1 MAAFLKRI
9 GWLMVM
15 GAILFAA
22 PMVRADGTVF
32 GNTVFSPHYR
42 APDGDSSC
50 NDSSGGGSPYASYYW
65 LAYQQWLQ
73 WQQKIYEDRRHD
85 AEVRAEQMK
94 QDRLDRQLYHPPVTE
109 IWAAEPLNALLVNL
123 QTLETKGTTLP
134 EIDIPDDVLPH
145 ANLTSG
151 VSAGNVGVLKNDG
164 TLNWPMALRRAEF
177 KSTQDE
183 LGTLAK
189 SLVAEVKAGNI
200 DADSYRKALALV
212 DEAKS
217 KLLSMRL
224 SAPEQ
229 IQGKRYLND
238 LTDAIKVLSQ
248 PDAASYFNKTY
259 AAKGHTVKTL
269 VEYMTK
275 KGLKFAP
282 AGPQD
287 KVAYLALHRALAD
300 CLLSLTNQP
309 VIQ

>member
-9 GWLMVM
+9 GWLTVM

-22 PMVRADGTVF
+22 PMARADGEQCC
-32 GNTVFSPHYR
+32 S
-42 APDGDSSC
+42 DGSGASS
-50 NDSSGGGSPYASYYW
+50 SSGDSYYW

-145 ANLTSG
+145 TNLTSG

-164 TLNWPMALRRAEF
+164 TLDWPMALRRSEF
-177 KSTQDE
+177 KPTQDE
-183 LGTLAK
+183 LGTLTK

-217 KLLSMRL
+217 RLLSMRL

-269 VEYMTK
+269 VAYMTK
-275 KGLKFAP
+275 NGLKFAP
-282 AGPQD
+282 AAPQD

-300 CLLSLTNQP
+300 CLLSATNQP
-309 VIQ
+309 VIE